1 VEAIARTAFA
11 VAAVRA
17 AESTR
22 PDRLFHDPFAATFLA
37 AADTTLAAP
46 DFDAP
51 DRQRRAV
58 VRGIVIRTRFF
69 DELLTDAA
77 TTCRQIVVLGAGL
90 DARAFRLRWP
100 AATRLYELDLPEVLE
115 WKQHALDSV
124 SARPTCQRV
133 AVPADLRRD
142 WVTALASAGHR
153 SAEPKAWLA
162 EGLLAYLEAAAV
174 DDLLRAVSGLS
185 ALGARLGLTI
195 RRASTVPPLT
205 DLWVSHVPDDPVR
218 WLDDHGWQAT
228 MHRRGELAA
237 SYGRHEWSDLS
248 SQHLVDATL
257 RRSPRPGV

>member
-37 AADTTLAAP
+37 AADTAPGAP

-51 DRQRRAV
+51 DPQRRAV
-58 VRGIVIRTRFF
+58 MRGIVIRTRFF

-77 TTCRQIVVLGAGL
+77 TTCPQIVILGAGL

-100 AATRLYELDLPEVLE
+100 AATRVFELDLPEVLE

-133 AVPADLRRD
+133 AVPADLRHD
-142 WVTALASAGHR
+142 WAAALAAAGHR
-153 SAEPKAWLA
+153 AAEPTVWLA
-162 EGLLAYLEAAAV
+162 EGLLAYLEATAV
-174 DDLLRAVSGLS
+174 DDLLGAVSGHS
-185 ALGARLGLTI
+185 APGSRLGLTI
-195 RRASTVPPLT
+195 RRASAIPPLT
-205 DLWVSHVPDDPVR
+205 ELWISHFPDDPVT

-228 MHRRGELAA
+228 LHHRGELAV
-237 SYGRHEWSDLS
+237 SYGRREWSDLS
-248 SQHLVDATL
+248 SQYLVDAA
-257 RRSPRPGV
+257 RRR